1 MKALAAGT
9 RHFADMGLFAV
20 LRAAVAVSVA
30 VSLLLLLLLWGLR
43 SLLEKTH

>member
-1 MKALAAGT
+1 MKAIAAGT
-9 RHFADMGLFAV
+9 RHFADAGLLTI

-43 SLLEKTH
+43 WLLERPQ